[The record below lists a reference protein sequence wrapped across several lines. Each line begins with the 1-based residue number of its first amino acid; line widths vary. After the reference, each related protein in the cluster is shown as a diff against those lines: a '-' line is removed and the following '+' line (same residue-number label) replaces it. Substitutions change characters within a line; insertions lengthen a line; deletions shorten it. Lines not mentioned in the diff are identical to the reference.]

1 MTNEIFYCAR
11 CRWVILPRE
20 IAEGRYHI
28 VDGDSVC
35 SECFTRLS
43 RRLRSMGGSL
53 EKPKPVDLTDVPAVP
68 LAPEPKE
75 PSPAPDADAEAEAD
89 AEVAPRPA
97 SSRRAGKPAVRGRL
111 LIPAAFLLLGLV
123 AGAVAYLV
131 LRPRAEASGASPA
144 APAPPTPPVSSG
156 SQR

>member
-1 MTNEIFYCAR
+1 LTNEIFYCAR
-11 CRWVILPRE
+11 CRRVILPRE

-53 EKPKPVDLTDVPAVP
+53 EKPKPVDLADVPAVP

-75 PSPAPDADAEAEAD
+75 PSPAPEAEAEAE
-89 AEVAPRPA
+89 AEAVPRLA
-97 SSRRAGKPAVRGRL
+97 SSRGVGKPTLRGRL
-111 LIPAAFLLLGLV
+111 LIPAGFFLLGLV

-131 LRPRAEASGASPA
+131 LRSRAEASGASPA
-144 APAPPTPPVSSG
+144 APASSG
-156 SQR
+156 QRR